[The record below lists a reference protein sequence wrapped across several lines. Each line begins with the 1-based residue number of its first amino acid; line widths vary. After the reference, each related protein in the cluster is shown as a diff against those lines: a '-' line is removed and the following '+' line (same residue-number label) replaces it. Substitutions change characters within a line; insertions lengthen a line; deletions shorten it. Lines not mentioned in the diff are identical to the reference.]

1 MASMFPRYF
10 TTEELLSNHWAKK
23 PEHRIDLE
31 ALFREAGQ
39 AREAEE
45 ERTTKNMELWAKIIG
60 TNERIPSPLTIKEVR
75 TGNTT

>member
-39 AREAEE
+39 AREAED
-45 ERTTKNMELWAKIIG
+45 ERTTKNMELGQRSSAIFC
-60 TNERIPSPLTIKEVR
+60 LHL
-75 TGNTT
+75 